1 MASINTQ
8 NKRKARSRAISAV
21 NDSLLWRYKRAKQR
35 AWLASGRNGS
45 WFTGG
50 VTRNLTIVGAPY

>member
-1 MASINTQ
+1 MASVTTQ
-8 NKRKARSRAISAV
+8 NKRKARARANAGITES
-21 NDSLLWRYKRAKQR
+21 SLWRYKREQQR

-50 VTRNLTIVGAPY
+50 MTRNMKIIGAPY